1 MIILGDFTNE
11 TWPCHEG
18 KLVVDLAISLASE
31 LCRARAGE
39 WRAWLPRS
47 RARERSSGDQ
57 APGPH
62 KARA

>member
-1 MIILGDFTNE
+1 MSKYALM
-11 TWPCHEG
+11 
-18 KLVVDLAISLASE
+18 DLAISLASE
-31 LCRARAGE
+31 LCRARAGV

-62 KARA
+62 RARA